1 MKKINIILFCWM
13 MLFSA
18 CSDMLDKNPTS
29 QPSESIFWQSKKD
42 FELALASCYG
52 SFIENN
58 VFTIQLPKLEGLSDN
73 GYCQHEKELINI
85 AQGNIDPTSGSF
97 ISSYY
102 SSAYKIIARLNI
114 FIDKIQNYTGSDISQ
129 QEKENYIGQ
138 CTFLRAH
145 CYSFLYRCYG
155 DVLLA
160 TEPLDLETQNSPK
173 STAAEVLRQIM
184 DDLDTA
190 ISACPDVT
198 YAAAKGRVT
207 KSTALALKARIMLYD
222 AYDTNGNAIPE
233 KMQEILSLLQQVK
246 GYTLA
251 NSYESVFQPD
261 TQEGNPEIMFS
272 IKYLAP
278 NSYHSLDQWLSSW
291 VISSPLKNFVDAYE
305 FSDGTAFS
313 ESDPRY
319 DPEAPLAGRDPRLEM
334 TVSRNYVVINGVTQP
349 RADPAPTSFILR
361 KFVTKDET
369 QIPFDNNTRSE
380 QDWVIL
386 RYADVLLMTAE
397 AENEL
402 NGPTQNVYNAIN
414 AIRTRPGID
423 LPVLAAGLSK
433 DEMREKIRHERRIEL
448 AFEGER
454 YFDLKR
460 WKTIGTVMNQL
471 TDPTLPLYKPYFE
484 ERFYR
489 WPLPQSEIDKSN
501 GVLKQNPDYI

>member
-1 MKKINIILFCWM
+1 MKKLNIILFCWM
-13 MLFSA
+13 MFFSA

-29 QPSESIFWQSKKD
+29 QPSESIFWKSKKD
-42 FELALASCYG
+42 FELALTSCYG

-58 VFTIQLPKLEGLSDN
+58 DFTIQLPKLEGLSDN

-97 ISSYY
+97 ISTYY

-114 FIDKIQNYTGSDISQ
+114 FIDKIKNYAGNDISQ

-138 CTFLRAH
+138 CAFLRAY

-160 TEPLDLETQNSPK
+160 TEPLDLDTQNSPK
-173 STAAEVLRQIM
+173 SMAAEVLQQIM

-190 ISACPDVT
+190 IGACPDIT
-198 YAAAKGRVT
+198 YATAKGRVT
-207 KSTALALKARIMLYD
+207 KNAALALKARIMLYD

-233 KMQEILSLLQQVK
+233 KMQEILSLLQQIK

-251 NSYESVFQPD
+251 SSYESIFQPD
-261 TQEGNPEIMFS
+261 TQEENLEIMFS

-305 FSDGTAFS
+305 FKDGTVFS

-319 DPEAPLAGRDPRLEM
+319 DPEVPFAGRDPRLEM
-334 TVSRNYVVINGVTQP
+334 TVSHNYVVINGVTQP
-349 RADPAPTSFILR
+349 RVDPAPTSFILR
-361 KFVTKDET
+361 KFVTRDET

-380 QDWVIL
+380 QDWVVL
-386 RYADVLLMTAE
+386 RYAEVLLMIAE

-414 AIRTRPGID
+414 AIRTRPGVD
-423 LPVLAAGLSK
+423 LPTLSAGLSK

-460 WKTIGTVMNQL
+460 WKIIGSVMNQL

>member
-207 KSTALALKARIMLYD
+207 KSAALALKARIMLYD

-272 IKYLAP
+272 
-278 NSYHSLDQWLSSW
+278 
-291 VISSPLKNFVDAYE
+291 
-305 FSDGTAFS
+305 

-319 DPEAPLAGRDPRLEM
+319 DPEAPLAGRDPRLKM

-386 RYADVLLMTAE
+386 RYADVLLMIAE

>member
-1 MKKINIILFCWM
+1 MKKINILLLCWL

-29 QPSESIFWQSKKD
+29 QPSENIFWQSKND
-42 FELALASCYG
+42 FELALTSCYG
-52 SFIENN
+52 SFIENP
-58 VFTIQLPKLEGLSDN
+58 VFTIELPKLEGLSDN
-73 GYCQHEKELINI
+73 GYCQHEKELINMV
-85 AQGNIDPTSGSF
+85 QGNIDPASGSY

-102 SSAYKIIARLNI
+102 SSAYKIIARLNT
-114 FIDKIQNYTGSDISQ
+114 FIDKIQKYDGKDISQ

-138 CTFLRAH
+138 CTFLRAY

-160 TEPLDLETQNSPK
+160 TEPLDLDTQNSPK
-173 STAAEVLRQIM
+173 SSAAEVLRQIM
-184 DDLDTA
+184 DDLDTT
-190 ISACPDVT
+190 IGTCPDIT
-198 YAAAKGRVT
+198 YVQAKGRVT
-207 KSTALALKARIMLYD
+207 KSAALALKARIILYD
-222 AYDTNGNAIPE
+222 AYDAGGNALPE
-233 KMQEILSLLQQVK
+233 KMQEVLSLLQQIK

-251 NSYESVFQPD
+251 TDYESIFQPD
-261 TQEGNPEIMFS
+261 TQEGNPEIIFS

-291 VISSPLKNFVDAYE
+291 VVSSPLKNFVDEYE
-305 FSDGTAFS
+305 FNDGTAFS

-319 DPEAPLAGRDPRLEM
+319 NPEEPLTGRDARLEM

-361 KFVTKDET
+361 KFVTNDET
-369 QIPFDNNTRSE
+369 KLPFDNNTRSE

-386 RYADVLLMTAE
+386 RYAEVLLMMAE

-402 NGPTQNVYNAIN
+402 NGPTQTVYNAID

-423 LPVLAAGLSK
+423 LPPLAAGLDK
-433 DEMREKIRHERRIEL
+433 AEMREKIRHERRIEL

-460 WKTIGTVMNQL
+460 WKIIGAVMNGL
-471 TDPTLPLYKPYFE
+471 TEPTLPLYKPYFE
-484 ERFYR
+484 DRFYQ

-501 GVLKQNPDYI
+501 GVLKQHPAYI